1 MLQHVSR
8 IHASSPSFSITCGL
22 DGCLRTYKNNGSY
35 QKHVKKIHSRY
46 LNMVAESESA
56 ALADTSVD
64 NYPEYFNDDYNFID
78 DCEPIPSDLST
89 AELQRKKQKAK
100 WILKIRETNML
111 TQTCTENLLSDITNI
126 CTNIVEDLKAD
137 IVHKLTSGPITLPSI
152 VIEEI
157 SETFDNEIYRQ
168 PFVGLETQ
176 YKQLQFYRK
185 HLNFVVRN
193 IMMRTYVLKMRQH
206 MMHQCITILSLN
218 SQFTNYSKAVCGL
231 NV

>member
-1 MLQHVSR
+1 MAHFNCPICGNCRLPTLQLMLQHVSR
-8 IHASSPSFSITCGL
+8 VHASSPSFSVTCGL

-35 QKHVKKIHSRY
+35 QKHVKKMHLRY
-46 LNMVAESESA
+46 FDIVAESDSA
-56 ALADTSVD
+56 TAVD
-64 NYPEYFNDDYNFID
+64 ISELNNYPQDISDNS
-78 DCEPIPSDLST
+78 EPIPSDTST
-89 AELQRKKQKAK
+89 AEIQRKQQIAK

-111 TQTCTENLLSDITNI
+111 TQTCTENLLSDITDI

-137 IVHKLTSGPITLPSI
+137 ILHKVTSTPVTLPST
-152 VIEEI
+152 VIKEI

-193 IMMRTYVLKMRQH
+193 MI
-206 MMHQCITILSLN
+206 CI
-218 SQFTNYSKAVCGL
+218 SKNL
-231 NV
+231 Y